1 MPRLTISFTHPA
13 WVEKRDDHWAAY
25 SEVFGIVVYGR
36 SEEDAERKLDV
47 ALELLLDTLMG
58 KGTEHLVARF
68 AAAGIPYLLREEDS
82 NGHVRR
88 IGKDVTHQLTPA

>member
-1 MPRLTISFTHPA
+1 M
-13 WVEKRDDHWAAY
+13 
-25 SEVFGIVVYGR
+25 VVYGR

-47 ALELLLDTLMG
+47 ALELLG